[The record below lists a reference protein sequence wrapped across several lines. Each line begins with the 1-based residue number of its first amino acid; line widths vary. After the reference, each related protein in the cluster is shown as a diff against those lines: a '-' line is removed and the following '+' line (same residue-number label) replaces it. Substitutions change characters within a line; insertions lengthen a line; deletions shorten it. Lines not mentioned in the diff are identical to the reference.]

1 MKTERFEELKKDTNT
16 PFEERSSINLI
27 NQVASNELE
36 HLILMEIRN
45 RIKKEIIEEVQRSL
59 KSAEFFINQL

>member
-27 NQVASNELE
+27 NQVASDEQEHQIMLQNPYNILSLNEF
-36 HLILMEIRN
+36 H
-45 RIKKEIIEEVQRSL
+45 
-59 KSAEFFINQL
+59 KST